1 MPATARAVAPTAAD
15 APPPSNVVWI
25 PLPEG
30 MALPVCRVPSTR
42 TDDGDDDGASDG
54 DDTLWGHLS
63 GAWLRLCRHR
73 KAA

>member
-1 MPATARAVAPTAAD
+1 MPATARAAAD
-15 APPPSNVVWI
+15 TPPPSNVVWI

-30 MALPVCRVPSTR
+30 MALPVCSVSSAARNN
-42 TDDGDDDGASDG
+42 GADDDGADDG